1 VDDPRWLQIQAIFHE
16 ALERPAPDR
25 EAFVAAAGAGDDALV
40 REVHALL
47 EEDARATSV
56 LERHLPAAVSALLSA
71 DEAPGRLVDRR
82 LGPYLLRSVL
92 GEGGMGVVYL
102 AERADLGR
110 AVAIKVLR
118 GVLSPMRA
126 ERFALEQRTLAQL
139 NHPAI
144 AQLYEAGALSDGTS
158 WFAMELVEGAS
169 LTEHCHAHVP
179 TLAGRLS
186 LFRTVCEAVQHAHR
200 HLIVH
205 RDLKPSNI
213 IVTPAGQLKLLDFG
227 IAKQLDAEEHG
238 AADRPGRRSAKRE
251 GGTVTALRLMTP
263 AYAAPEQF
271 RGGHIGVH
279 TDVYALGVILYELLA
294 NRRPFDLAEK
304 SASEAER
311 IILDQDPPRPSSSTH
326 RVSGSRSAWP
336 DLDVLCLT
344 AMHKEPARRYA
355 TVDALI
361 RDIDHFVR
369 REPLDARPD
378 SWRYRGG
385 KFIRRHWQAV
395 AATAATLTVLVGLT
409 AVYTLRVTEAR
420 QAAEAEAVR
429 TARIQGFMLNLFDG
443 GDASAGPAD
452 DLRVLTLI
460 DRGAQE
466 ARALDAE
473 PLVQAELYRTIGG
486 LYQKIGRFDRADA
499 LLTSALER
507 HRGLMGDDA
516 APVGDDLV
524 AIGLLRIDQARFEDA
539 ERLIGDG
546 LALARRGS
554 GSASP
559 AAARALAAH
568 GHLLEARGAYD
579 EAIGVN
585 EQAVNAYAQLG
596 EGSAEWTAAL
606 GQLADSHYY
615 AGHYEQADRLND
627 RVLASTRAIYG
638 GQHPRVADI
647 LVNLGAS
654 QSDRGRYEDA
664 KRFYRPALDILREYY
679 GDDHFRT
686 ASAKTMLGRTLV
698 YQKEFA
704 EGVPLLEQALAV
716 QQQINGPTHPRVASA
731 LNDLGSAALQQK
743 RLDEAA
749 ARFSRMIE
757 IYRTVYGGDHYLLAT
772 AISNLG
778 SVHVEKADY
787 AGAERLY
794 RDAVDMFTRVQSAT
808 HLNTGIARLKLGRAL
823 LRQQRYQE
831 AEPHSRAGYDIV
843 RAQANPS
850 IGFLNNARTDL
861 AAEYEALGETEKATA
876 MRAELEMAA
885 R

>member
-1 VDDPRWLQIQAIFHE
+1 
-16 ALERPAPDR
+16 
-25 EAFVAAAGAGDDALV
+25 
-40 REVHALL
+40 
-47 EEDARATSV
+47 
-56 LERHLPAAVSALLSA
+56 
-71 DEAPGRLVDRR
+71 
-82 LGPYLLRSVL
+82 
-92 GEGGMGVVYL
+92 
-102 AERADLGR
+102 
-110 AVAIKVLR
+110 
-118 GVLSPMRA
+118 
-126 ERFALEQRTLAQL
+126 
-139 NHPAI
+139 
-144 AQLYEAGALSDGTS
+144 
-158 WFAMELVEGAS
+158 
-169 LTEHCHAHVP
+169 
-179 TLAGRLS
+179 
-186 LFRTVCEAVQHAHR
+186 
-200 HLIVH
+200 
-205 RDLKPSNI
+205 
-213 IVTPAGQLKLLDFG
+213 
-227 IAKQLDAEEHG
+227 
-238 AADRPGRRSAKRE
+238 
-251 GGTVTALRLMTP
+251 
-263 AYAAPEQF
+263 
-271 RGGHIGVH
+271 
-279 TDVYALGVILYELLA
+279 
-294 NRRPFDLAEK
+294 
-304 SASEAER
+304 
-311 IILDQDPPRPSSSTH
+311 
-326 RVSGSRSAWP
+326 
-336 DLDVLCLT
+336 
-344 AMHKEPARRYA
+344 
-355 TVDALI
+355 LI
-361 RDIDHFVR
+361 RDVDHFLR

-385 KFIRRHWQAV
+385 KFMRRHWQAV
-395 AATAATLTVLVGLT
+395 AATAAALVVLVGLT

-486 LYQKIGRFDRADA
+486 LYQKIGQFDRADA

-507 HRGLMGDDA
+507 HRGLLGDDA

-524 AIGLLRIDQARFEDA
+524 AIGLLRIDQAQFEDA
-539 ERLIGDG
+539 ERLIADG
-546 LALARRGS
+546 LAIARRVG
-554 GSASP
+554 GEASP

-585 EQAVNAYAQLG
+585 EQAVTAYARLG

-615 AGHYEQADRLND
+615 AGHYDEADRLND

-638 GQHPRVADI
+638 GKHPRVADI

-664 KRFYRPALDILREYY
+664 KGFYRPAVDILREYY

-698 YQKEFA
+698 YQKAFA
-704 EGVPLLEQALAV
+704 EGVPLLEEALAV

-749 ARFSRMIE
+749 ARFSRMID

-831 AEPHSRAGYDIV
+831 AEQHTRAGYDIV

-876 MRAELEMAA
+876 MRAELETAT